1 MTIDLVI
8 PEPLTEPDLEW
19 RERAACLALPAF
31 QARKFFGNDE
41 MESPADRRER
51 EEEAKTI
58 CMRCPV
64 RIDCLDHAIASNEQY
79 GIWGGL
85 NESELKA
92 ERRAR
97 NARRALRL

>member
-1 MTIDLVI
+1 MNVI
-8 PEPLTEPDLEW
+8 PEPLSDPELEW
-19 RERAACLALPAF
+19 RDSAACLRLPPL
-31 QARKFFGNDE
+31 QAKKFFGNDE

-51 EEEAKTI
+51 EDEAKAI
-58 CMRCPV
+58 CRQCPV
-64 RIDCLDHAIASNEQY
+64 RIECLDYAIVTNEQY

-92 ERRAR
+92 EKRAR